1 MLRPVPDPASRD
13 DERSGCPLGVCEGN
27 GWVLQEDNTAI
38 ACECRERRIGKAFT
52 RGMGTGIPERFWGVW
67 FDRKPVCDLDRGI
80 VDHVRRFTDDLEAN
94 LDAGNGLWFYG
105 DVGTGKTSL
114 AMLVAR
120 RALEAG
126 RSVAIYSVP
135 RLLYELRASYD
146 VDTRESFLSLFKR
159 LCSVDLLVLDDLGA
173 ERQTEWVIEQ
183 LYSIVNERW
192 QNRASIVVTSNV
204 PRDDQQGPIEQLQH
218 EIAQLRDRRA
228 GGRELT
234 PAIDR
239 LERITAE
246 LARLDSKPHLDP
258 FQAIRDQVGDRT
270 VSRLFEICDDPLP
283 IMGSDLRQALPGA
296 SA

>member
-1 MLRPVPDPASRD
+1 MLRPVPDPSPDA
-13 DERSGCPLGVCEGN
+13 ERSDCPLDICEGN

-38 ACECRERRIGKAFT
+38 PCKCRERRIGKAFT

-67 FDRKPVCDLDRGI
+67 FDRKPICDLDQGI
-80 VDHVRRFTDDLEAN
+80 VGEVRRFTDGLEAN
-94 LDAGNGLWFYG
+94 LEAGHGMWFYG
-105 DVGTGKTSL
+105 EVGTGKTSL

-126 RSVAIYSVP
+126 HSVAIYSVP

-146 VDTRESFLSLFKR
+146 ADSRESFLSLFKR

-173 ERQTEWVIEQ
+173 ERQTEWVVEQ

-204 PRDDQQGPIEQLQH
+204 PQPDRQGPVEQLQY
-218 EIAQLRDRRA
+218 EIDELRDSRT

-234 PAIDR
+234 SAIDR
-239 LERITAE
+239 LEQITAT
-246 LARLDSKPHLDP
+246 LARLDNNPHLDP
-258 FQAIRDQVGDRT
+258 FQTIRDQVGDRT

-283 IMGSDLRQALPGA
+283 IMGPDLRKAFRGA
-296 SA
+296 SV